1 MPAGPSDI
9 GQFGIQGEG
18 KNRFA
23 RYPLLDALI
32 ERRSRRFAPG
42 MRLNGGPLA
51 YASAKAP
58 QPLSLEEEVS
68 LAFSACGITGYALV
82 ELPYQTGSIPE
93 AGEGNM
99 MVNFIDRTVASGHYR
114 LLRVRVRALWAL
126 PRQVRSVSHHP
137 GASGSPPGPGFL

>member
-1 MPAGPSDI
+1 MPADPSDT
-9 GQFGIQGEG
+9 GHFGIQGEG
-18 KNRFA
+18 KKHFA

-51 YASAKAP
+51 YESAKAP
-58 QPLSLEEEVS
+58 QPLSLEEEAG
-68 LAFSACGITGYALV
+68 LAFSACGITGYALA
-82 ELPYQTGSIPE
+82 EFPYQIGSIPE
-93 AGEGNM
+93 AGEGNI
-99 MVNFIDRTVASGHYR
+99 MVNFIGRTVASGHYR

-126 PRQVRSVSHHP
+126 PRQQRSVSHHP

>member
-99 MVNFIDRTVASGHYR
+99 MVNFIHRTVASGHYR